1 MKTKVINALIILI
14 MLMLVSCNDSATEQ
28 KESSVD
34 FAKIDSEAIIPVV
47 KESFSL
53 EEFFSPGTWKLVCRE
68 GDYEEYVGGSIGE
81 GLQLAEK
88 YNLSM
93 ESTYEIYGVGFD
105 SKVVYTFQDFGRYTS
120 STLEEAESDKEMLL
134 KDLEENPGKYERIIL
149 DKETFDVI
157 YVYPEQQ
164 EEYTYAEFLDKI
176 SYSLFQK
183 YCIDEGCVLTV
194 NEDKTVIRLNCKS
207 HYDPDRGAGHTG
219 GIIYFIK
226 VK

>member
-53 EEFFSPGTWKLVCRE
+53 EDFFSPGTWKTVYRE
-68 GDYEEYVGGSIGE
+68 GDYEEYVGGSLGDL
-81 GLQLAEK
+81 LQLAEK

-93 ESTYEIYGVGFD
+93 ERTFEIYDVRFD
-105 SKVVYTFQDFGRYTS
+105 SKVVWTFQNFGCYPNN
-120 STLEEAESDKEMLL
+120 TLEKAESDKEELL

-157 YVYPEQQ
+157 YVYPKQIKEQ
-164 EEYTYAEFLDKI
+164 TYAEFLDGV
-176 SYSLFQK
+176 SSSLFDK
-183 YCIDEGCVLTV
+183 YCMDEGCVVTI
-194 NEDKTVIRLNCKS
+194 NEDKTVLKRNCKS
-207 HYDPDRGAGHTG
+207 HYDPDRGSGRTG
-219 GIIYFIK
+219 GISYYIK

>member
-53 EEFFSPGTWKLVCRE
+53 EEFFSPGTWKMFYRE

-93 ESTYEIYGVGFD
+93 GSTYEIYDVRFD
-105 SKVVYTFQDFGRYTS
+105 SKVVRTFQNFGCYPND
-120 STLEEAESDKEMLL
+120 TLEKAESDKEMLL
-134 KDLEENPGKYERIIL
+134 KELEENPGKYERIIL

-157 YVYPEQQ
+157 YVYPKQIIEQ
-164 EEYTYAEFLDKI
+164 TYAEFLDAVS
-176 SYSLFQK
+176 SYLFDK
-183 YCIDEGCVLTV
+183 YCMDEGCVVTI

-207 HYDPDRGAGHTG
+207 HYDPDRGAGRTG
-219 GIIYFIK
+219 GISCYIK

>member
-53 EEFFSPGTWKLVCRE
+53 EEFFSPGIWKIVYRE
-68 GDYEEYVGGSIGE
+68 GDYEEYVGGSIGK

-93 ESTYEIYGVGFD
+93 GSTFEIYDVRFD
-105 SKVVYTFQDFGRYTS
+105 SKVVWTFHDFGGYTNN
-120 STLEEAESDKEMLL
+120 TLEGAESDKEMLL
-134 KDLEENPGKYERIIL
+134 KELEENPGKYERIIL

-164 EEYTYAEFLDKI
+164 EEYTYAEFLDVVS
-176 SYSLFQK
+176 SYLFNE
-183 YCIDEGCVLTV
+183 YCMDEGCVVTI

-207 HYDPDRGAGHTG
+207 HYDPDRGAGRTG
-219 GIIYFIK
+219 GIAYYIK

>member
-53 EEFFSPGTWKLVCRE
+53 EEFFSPGTWKLVYRE

-93 ESTYEIYGVGFD
+93 GSTYEIYGVRFD
-105 SKVVYTFQDFGRYTS
+105 SKVVCTFQDFGGYES
-120 STLEEAESDKEMLL
+120 NTLEEAESDKEMLL
-134 KDLEENPGKYERIIL
+134 KELEENPGKYERIIL

-157 YVYPEQQ
+157 YVYPKQIIEQ
-164 EEYTYAEFLDKI
+164 TYAEFLDGV
-176 SYSLFQK
+176 SSFLFKK
-183 YCIDEGCVLTV
+183 YCMDEGCVVTI

-207 HYDPDRGAGHTG
+207 HYDPDRGSGRAG
-219 GIIYFIK
+219 GIFYYIK

>member
-28 KESSVD
+28 KESAVD
-34 FAKIDSEAIIPVV
+34 FAKIDSEAIIPIV

-53 EEFFSPGTWKLVCRE
+53 EEFFSPGTWKLVYRE
-68 GDYEEYVGGSIGE
+68 GDYEEYVGGSIGD

-88 YNLSM
+88 YNLSVG
-93 ESTYEIYGVGFD
+93 STFEIYDVRFD
-105 SKVVYTFQDFGRYTS
+105 SKVVWTFHDFGGYTNN
-120 STLEEAESDKEMLL
+120 TLEGAESDKEMLL
-134 KDLEENPGKYERIIL
+134 KELEENPGKYERIIL

-164 EEYTYAEFLDKI
+164 EEYTYAEFLDVVS
-176 SYSLFQK
+176 SYLFNE
-183 YCIDEGCVLTV
+183 YCMDEGCVVTI

-207 HYDPDRGAGHTG
+207 HYDPDRGAGRTG
-219 GIIYFIK
+219 GIAYYIK

>member
-53 EEFFSPGTWKLVCRE
+53 EEFFSPGIWKIVYRE
-68 GDYEEYVGGSIGE
+68 GDYEEYVGGSIGK

-93 ESTYEIYGVGFD
+93 GSTFEIYDVRFD
-105 SKVVYTFQDFGRYTS
+105 SKVVWTFHDFGGYTNN
-120 STLEEAESDKEMLL
+120 TLEGAESDKEMLL
-134 KDLEENPGKYERIIL
+134 KDDTGKIEIPEKNEMFRYSIERVGG
-149 DKETFDVI
+149 DKLIFTD
-157 YVYPEQQ
+157 
-164 EEYTYAEFLDKI
+164 YASCGKNWHNSDAKV
-176 SYSLFQK
+176 S
-183 YCIDEGCVLTV
+183 VW
-194 NEDKTVIRLNCKS
+194 LN
-207 HYDPDRGAGHTG
+207 
-219 GIIYFIK
+219 

>member
-53 EEFFSPGTWKLVCRE
+53 EEFFSPGTWKSVGRE
-68 GDYEEYVGGSIGE
+68 GDYEEYVGGSMGE
-81 GLQLAEK
+81 LLQLAEK

-93 ESTYEIYGVGFD
+93 GSTYEIYGVGFD
-105 SKVVYTFQDFGRYTS
+105 SKVVCAFQRHGSYGNE
-120 STLEEAESDKEMLL
+120 TLEEAESEKEMLL
-134 KDLEENPGKYERIIL
+134 KELEENPGKYERIIL

-176 SYSLFQK
+176 SNSLFDK
-183 YCIDEGCVLTV
+183 YCMDEGCVVTI
-194 NEDKTVIRLNCKS
+194 NKDKTVIRLNCKS
-207 HYDPDRGAGHTG
+207 HYDPDRGAGRTG
-219 GIIYFIK
+219 GISYYIK

>member
-53 EEFFSPGTWKLVCRE
+53 EEFFSPGTWKSVCRE

-81 GLQLAEK
+81 WLQLAEK

-93 ESTYEIYGVGFD
+93 GSTFEIYNVRFD
-105 SKVVYTFQDFGRYTS
+105 SKVVCTFQDFGWYTN
-120 STLEEAESDKEMLL
+120 STLEKAESDKEMLL
-134 KDLEENPGKYERIIL
+134 KELEENPGKYERIIL
-149 DKETFDVI
+149 DKETFNVI
-157 YVYPEQQ
+157 YVCPEQQ

-176 SYSLFQK
+176 SNSLFHK
-183 YCIDEGCVLTV
+183 YCIDEGCVVTV

-207 HYDPDRGAGHTG
+207 HHEPDRGGSYG
-219 GIIYFIK
+219 GIFYYIK

>member
-53 EEFFSPGTWKLVCRE
+53 EDFFSPGTWRTVYRE

-81 GLQLAEK
+81 WLQLAEK

-93 ESTYEIYGVGFD
+93 GSTFEIYNVRFD
-105 SKVVYTFQDFGRYTS
+105 SKVVCTFQDFGWYTN
-120 STLEEAESDKEMLL
+120 STLEKAESNKVSDKYLMLN
-134 KDLEENPGKYERIIL
+134 K
-149 DKETFDVI
+149 
-157 YVYPEQQ
+157 
-164 EEYTYAEFLDKI
+164 EYTD
-176 SYSLFQK
+176 
-183 YCIDEGCVLTV
+183 
-194 NEDKTVIRLNCKS
+194 LN
-207 HYDPDRGAGHTG
+207 
-219 GIIYFIK
+219 I
-226 VK
+226 